1 MHWHD
6 LEKMKVADLR
16 VMAKEKAGLE
26 GVSGMSKAHLLEALA
41 KALGIEKPH
50 KVAHGE
56 QKTLLKQRI
65 REVKAQRDAAAAAHD
80 ANGGRAAREQ
90 LHKLRR
96 QLRRMATL
104 SS

>member
-1 MHWHD
+1 MHWHE

-26 GVSGMSKAHLLEALA
+26 GVSGMSKAHLIEALA
-41 KALGIEKPH
+41 KTLGVEKPH

-65 REVKAQRDAAAAAHD
+65 REAKAQRDAAAVVHD
-80 ANGGRAAREQ
+80 TEAGRKAREQ

-104 SS
+104 SG